1 MTQFRVSRALVQA
14 GVSEAE
20 QHIIFGSCMKPN
32 KTHEET
38 EYIRSL
44 CCAVSERWSDALF
57 RFVTDQSIN
66 HVYICTEY
74 HIPRDTLFALKRE
87 FYLAWGE

>member
-1 MTQFRVSRALVQA
+1 MTQFRVSRALVEA

-20 QHIIFGSCMKPN
+20 QHIIFGQCMKQ
-32 KTHEET
+32 KTDAES

-44 CCAVSERWSDALF
+44 CDRVAGRWSDALF

-66 HVYICTEY
+66 HVYICANY

-87 FYLAWGE
+87 FYLAWGK